1 VHAGHARTLRELP
14 GERMFA
20 ADAADDEDVH

>member
-1 VHAGHARTLRELP
+1 LRELP

-20 ADAADDEDVH
+20 SAGTDKQDIHERRLFSK